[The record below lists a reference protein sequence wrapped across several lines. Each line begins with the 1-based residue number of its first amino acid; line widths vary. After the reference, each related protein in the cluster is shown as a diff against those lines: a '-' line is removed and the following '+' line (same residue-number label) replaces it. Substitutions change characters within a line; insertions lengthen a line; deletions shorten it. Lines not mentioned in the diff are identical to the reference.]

1 MRKNYWLLTL
11 LLLALGYGLPGR
23 ARAQGPA
30 LAPPLLRSLSLTF
43 DTVRYSLGE
52 QMLTVAGEP
61 RLYFYYHNDDQVAE
75 LRLMPLRAG
84 GRPPRLLP
92 SPDFVL
98 QDSLMAG
105 PGGEYRGMLHFRN
118 LTGAPFVRLAFAP
131 ATDSAGQPARA
142 QQIVSLLPLTH
153 TTLDARLASPE
164 LFIGEDKVLEVS
176 TNNVANVRVTNEWTK
191 NQDIDYKLTREKN
204 GLFLHLVPNTLG
216 AHAVVV
222 RALAERPRLD
232 GAGRLTYQLPPL
244 RLDFMVRASRLRF
257 LTAERKDVTYDE
269 AGRSQGTEFVLDDGH
284 NFDLRRTY
292 RVEAQQEPGGAL
304 VAELFT
310 RSYLSNDRVLC
321 QLRVYNTHRQAD
333 GYLYIKDGD
342 VAKYITNF
350 DITPRPRIGT
360 ISVLHRGGDWG
371 GNTTVSPGETV
382 DVRLEGESLLK
393 GRYHFDGANIIPSD
407 SSTRSEKVVI
417 YRVQVPLSS
426 VRKRIVVFD
435 GSNPTDFGL
444 SVKEA
449 QRPHPLNFVQVNY
462 GDGPH
467 PATQLN
473 GPILYDKTIS
483 DVVFSFNANA
493 IDEGGNLFGRQY
505 LTMDVRT
512 VDDKGNLIDQRTVD
526 QLVVCPGES
535 SPRYAYYQGNDCQ
548 VGNFSLNSILGR
560 KTYDLDA
567 WYRIIITVRDD
578 ARQYSTKGYSQQIE
592 LVLRRHVN
600 FDISVSFPAGLL
612 TKYRNQPSYTSF
624 GGISL
629 ATLAQLSF
637 YAPDRIN
644 KLRPYRIGA
653 GFVALNAFNL
663 SNNSDVQRALGIV
676 VIGSVTPVRTGARLS
691 FPLYLGG
698 GLLLGQQNQQA
709 QPGSS
714 DQQGKV
720 LPFLLFGPGI
730 GVTL

>member
-1 MRKNYWLLTL
+1 MLKKYWLLGFL
-11 LLLALGYGLPGR
+11 LLCFGGVAH
-23 ARAQGPA
+23 AQGS
-30 LAPPLLRSLSLTF
+30 APTTPLLRSLSLTF

-75 LRLMPLRAG
+75 LRLVPTRPG
-84 GRPPRLLP
+84 RRPPRLLP
-92 SPDFVL
+92 SSDFVL
-98 QDSLMAG
+98 QDSLIAG

-142 QQIVSLLPLTH
+142 QQLVSLLPLTR
-153 TTLDARLASPE
+153 TTLDARLTSPE
-164 LFIGEDKVLEVS
+164 LFIGEEKVLEVS
-176 TNNVANVRVTNEWTK
+176 TNNVANVRVSNEWTK

-216 AHAVVV
+216 AHTVVV
-222 RALAERPRLD
+222 RALAERPHLD
-232 GAGRLTYQLPPL
+232 GAGHLTYQLPPL
-244 RLDFMVRASRLRF
+244 RLDFSVRASRLRF
-257 LTAERKDVTYDE
+257 LTADRKDVTYDDG
-269 AGRSQGTEFVLDDGH
+269 GRSQGSEFVLDDGH
-284 NFDLRRTY
+284 NFELHRTY

-304 VAELFT
+304 IAELYT

-333 GYLYIKDGD
+333 GYLFIKDGD

-350 DITPRPRIGT
+350 DITPRPRIAT
-360 ISVLHRGGDWG
+360 LSVLHRGGDWG
-371 GNTTVSPGETV
+371 GNTTVNPGETV

-407 SSTRSEKVVI
+407 SSTRSEKVLI
-417 YRVQVPLSS
+417 YRVQLPLSS
-426 VRKRIVVFD
+426 VRKRIVIFD
-435 GSNPTDFGL
+435 GSTPTDFGL

-462 GDGPH
+462 GNGPH
-467 PATQLN
+467 PITQLN

-493 IDEGGNLFGRQY
+493 IDESGNLYGRQY

-526 QLVVCPGES
+526 QLVVCPGEA

-548 VGNFSLNSILGR
+548 VGNFSLNSLLGR

-567 WYRIIITVRDD
+567 WYRIIITVRND
-578 ARQYSTKGYSQQIE
+578 ARQYSSQGYSQQIE

-612 TKYRNQPSYTSF
+612 TKYAGQSSYTSF

-644 KLRPYRIGA
+644 RLRPYRIGA

-663 SNNSDVQRALGIV
+663 SNDTGVQRDLGIV
-676 VIGSVTPVRTGARLS
+676 IIGSVVPVRTGARLT

-698 GLLLGQQNQQA
+698 GYLLTQR
-709 QPGSS
+709 
-714 DQQGKV
+714 

>member
-1 MRKNYWLLTL
+1 MLKKYWLFIG
-11 LLLALGYGLPGR
+11 LLLAAAG
-23 ARAQGPA
+23 ARAQGTAPA
-30 LAPPLLRSLSLTF
+30 TPLLRSLSLTL

-75 LRLMPLRAG
+75 LRLVPAQPGR
-84 GRPPRLLP
+84 RPPRLLT

-98 QDSLMAG
+98 QDSLIAG
-105 PGGEYRGMLHFRN
+105 PGGEYRGTLHFRN

-131 ATDSAGQPARA
+131 AADSAGQPARA
-142 QQIVSLLPLTH
+142 QQIVSLLPLTR

-164 LFIGEDKVLEVS
+164 LFIGEEKVLEVS
-176 TNNVANVRVTNEWTK
+176 TNNIANVRVANEWTK

-216 AHAVVV
+216 AHTIIV
-222 RALAERPRLD
+222 RAQSERPHLD

-244 RLDFMVRASRLRF
+244 RLDFQVKASRLRF

-292 RVEAQQEPGGAL
+292 RIEAQQEPGGAL
-304 VAELFT
+304 IAELFT

-350 DITPRPRIGT
+350 DITPRPRIAT

-371 GNTTVSPGETV
+371 GNTTINPGETV

-407 SSTRSEKVVI
+407 SSTRSEKVLI

-426 VRKRIVVFD
+426 VRRRIAIFD

-467 PATQLN
+467 PVTQLN
-473 GPILYDKTIS
+473 GPILYDKTIP
-483 DVVFSFNANA
+483 DMVFSFNANA
-493 IDEGGNLFGRQY
+493 IDESGNLYGRQY

-526 QLVVCPGES
+526 QLVVCPGEA

-548 VGNFSLNSILGR
+548 VGNFSLNSLLGR

-567 WYRIIITVRDD
+567 WYRIIITIRTD
-578 ARQYSTKGYSQQIE
+578 ARQYGTKGYSQQVE

-612 TKYRNQPSYTSF
+612 TKYAGQPSYTSF

-698 GLLLGQQNQQA
+698 GLLLGQQGTGQGQS
-709 QPGSS
+709 QE
-714 DQQGKV
+714 GKV

>member
-1 MRKNYWLLTL
+1 MLKKYWLLTL
-11 LLLALGYGLPGR
+11 LLLGAASG
-23 ARAQGPA
+23 ARAQGS
-30 LAPPLLRSLSLTF
+30 APTTPLLRSLSLTF

-75 LRLMPLRAG
+75 LRLVPTRP

-98 QDSLMAG
+98 QDSLLAG

-131 ATDSAGQPARA
+131 AADSAGQPARA
-142 QQIVSLLPLTH
+142 QQLVSLLPLTR
-153 TTLDARLASPE
+153 TTLDARLTNPE
-164 LFIGEDKVLEVS
+164 LFIGEEKVLEVS
-176 TNNVANVRVTNEWTK
+176 TNNIANVRVSNEWTK

-204 GLFLHLVPNTLG
+204 GLYLHLVPNILG
-216 AHAVVV
+216 PHTVLV
-222 RALAERPRLD
+222 RAQAERPHLD

-269 AGRSQGTEFVLDDGH
+269 AGRNAGSEFVLDDGH
-284 NFDLRRTY
+284 NFDLHHTY
-292 RVEAQQEPGGAL
+292 RIESQQEPGGAL
-304 VAELFT
+304 IAELYT

-350 DITPRPRIGT
+350 DITPRPRIAT
-360 ISVLHRGGDWG
+360 LSVLHRGGDWG
-371 GNTTVSPGETV
+371 GNTTINPGETV

-393 GRYHFDGANIIPSD
+393 GRYHFDGGNIIPSD
-407 SSTRSEKVVI
+407 SSTRSEKAVI

-435 GSNPTDFGL
+435 GSTPTDFGL

-462 GDGPH
+462 GNGPH
-467 PATQLN
+467 PITQLN
-473 GPILYDKTIS
+473 GPVLYDKTIA

-493 IDEGGNLFGRQY
+493 IDESGNLYGRQY

-548 VGNFSLNSILGR
+548 VGNFSLNSLLGR

-578 ARQYSTKGYSQQIE
+578 ARQYGSKGYSQQIE
-592 LVLRRHVN
+592 LVLRRHLN

-612 TKYRNQPSYTSF
+612 TKYAGESTYNSF

-644 KLRPYRIGA
+644 RLRPYRIGA

-663 SNNSDVQRALGIV
+663 SNNSDVQRDLGIV
-676 VIGSVTPVRTGARLS
+676 VLGSVVPVRTGARLT

-698 GLLLGQQNQQA
+698 GYLLTKGT
-709 QPGSS
+709 
-714 DQQGKV
+714 
-720 LPFLLFGPGI
+720 PFLLFGPGI

>member
-1 MRKNYWLLTL
+1 MRILSWRGWLAGLVL
-11 LLLALGYGLPGR
+11 LLVAAS
-23 ARAQGPA
+23 ARAQAPA
-30 LAPPLLRSLSLTF
+30 PTPPLLRSLSLTF
-43 DTVRYSLGE
+43 DTVRYTLGE

-61 RLYFYYHNDDQVAE
+61 RLYFYYHDDNQVAE
-75 LRLMPLRAG
+75 LRLTPGRPG
-84 GRPPRLLP
+84 GRAPRLLP
-92 SPDFVL
+92 SSDYVL
-98 QDSLMAG
+98 RDSLIAG
-105 PGGEYRGMLHFRN
+105 PGGEYRGMLQFRN
-118 LTGAPFVRLAFAP
+118 LTGTPFVRLAFAP
-131 ATDSAGQPARA
+131 AADSAGRPARA
-142 QQIVSLLPLTH
+142 TQLVSLLPLTR
-153 TTLDARLASPE
+153 TTLDARLTSPE
-164 LFIGEDKVLEVS
+164 LFIGEERVVELS
-176 TNNVANVRVTNEWTK
+176 TNNLANVRVPNEWTK
-191 NQDIDYKLTREKN
+191 GQAIDYKLTREKN
-204 GLFLHLVPNTLG
+204 GLFLHLVPNALG
-216 AHAVVV
+216 AHPVVV
-222 RALAERPRLD
+222 RAQTERPYLD
-232 GAGRLTYQLPPL
+232 AAGRLSYQLPPL
-244 RLDFMVRASRLRF
+244 RLDFVVRASRLRF
-257 LTAERKDVTYDE
+257 LNPDRKDVTYDE
-269 AGRSQGTEFVLDDGH
+269 AGRTAGTELILDDGH

-292 RVEAQQEPGGAL
+292 RIEGQQEPGGAL

-321 QLRVYNTHRQAD
+321 QLRVYNTHRQSE

-342 VAKYITNF
+342 LAKYITNF
-350 DITPRPRIGT
+350 DITPRPRIAT
-360 ISVLHRGGDWG
+360 LSVLHRGGDWSSSS
-371 GNTTVSPGETV
+371 TVNPGETV

-393 GRYHFDGANIIPSD
+393 GRYHFDGATIIPSD
-407 SSTRSEKVVI
+407 SSTRSEKTVI

-426 VRKRIVVFD
+426 VRRRVVVFD
-435 GSNPTDFGL
+435 GNAPTDFAL

-462 GDGPH
+462 GNGPR
-467 PATQLN
+467 PITQLN
-473 GPILYDKTIS
+473 GPVLYDKTIP
-483 DVVFSFNANA
+483 DVVFSFNTNA
-493 IDEGGNLFGRQY
+493 IDESGALYGRQY

-526 QLVVCPGES
+526 QLVICPGES

-578 ARQYSTKGYSQQIE
+578 ARQYGTKGYSQQVE

-612 TKYRNQPSYTSF
+612 TKYRGESSYNSF

-663 SNNSDVQRALGIV
+663 TNNKDVNRDLGLV
-676 VIGSVTPVRTGARLS
+676 VLGSVVPVRTGARLT

-698 GLLLGQQNQQA
+698 GYLLSA
-709 QPGSS
+709 
-714 DQQGKV
+714 GK
-720 LPFLLFGPGI
+720 PFLLFGPGI

>member
-1 MRKNYWLLTL
+1 MLKKYWLLCL
-11 LLLALGYGLPGR
+11 LLCLSGVAH
-23 ARAQGPA
+23 AQGSAPA
-30 LAPPLLRSLSLTF
+30 TPLLRSLSLTF

-75 LRLMPLRAG
+75 LRLVPARPG
-84 GRPPRLLP
+84 RRPPRLLP

-98 QDSLMAG
+98 QDSLIAG

-142 QQIVSLLPLTH
+142 QQIVSLLPLTR

-164 LFIGEDKVLEVS
+164 LFIGEEKVLEVS
-176 TNNVANVRVTNEWTK
+176 TNNVANVRVPNEWTK

-216 AHAVVV
+216 AHTVIV
-222 RALAERPRLD
+222 RALAERPHLD

-244 RLDFMVRASRLRF
+244 RLDFSVRASRLRF
-257 LTAERKDVTYDE
+257 LTAERKDVTYDD

-284 NFDLRRTY
+284 NFELHHTY

-304 VAELFT
+304 VAELYT

-333 GYLYIKDGD
+333 GYLFIKDGD

-350 DITPRPRIGT
+350 DITPRPRIAT
-360 ISVLHRGGDWG
+360 LSVLHRGGDWG
-371 GNTTVSPGETV
+371 TNTTVNPGETV

-393 GRYHFDGANIIPSD
+393 GRYHFDGANIVPSD
-407 SSTRSEKVVI
+407 SSTRSEKVLI
-417 YRVQVPLSS
+417 YRVQLPLSS
-426 VRKRIVVFD
+426 VRKRITIFD
-435 GSNPTDFGL
+435 GSTPTDFGL

-462 GDGPH
+462 GDGAH
-467 PATQLN
+467 PITQLN
-473 GPILYDKTIS
+473 GPILYDKTIP

-493 IDEGGNLFGRQY
+493 IDESGNLYGRQY

-526 QLVVCPGES
+526 QLVICPGEA

-548 VGNFSLNSILGR
+548 VGNFSLNNLLGR

-567 WYRIIITVRDD
+567 WYRIIITVRND
-578 ARQYSTKGYSQQIE
+578 ARQYSSKGYSQQIE

-612 TKYRNQPSYTSF
+612 TKYAGESTYNSF

-644 KLRPYRIGA
+644 RLRPYRIGA

-663 SNNSDVQRALGIV
+663 SNNTDVQRDLGIV
-676 VIGSVTPVRTGARLS
+676 VLGSVVPVRTGARLT

-698 GLLLGQQNQQA
+698 GYLLTKGQ
-709 QPGSS
+709 
-714 DQQGKV
+714 
-720 LPFLLFGPGI
+720 PFLLFGPGI

>member
-1 MRKNYWLLTL
+1 MLKKYWLFIA
-11 LLLALGYGLPGR
+11 LLLAAGG
-23 ARAQGPA
+23 ARAQGS
-30 LAPPLLRSLSLTF
+30 APGTPLLRSLSLTF
-43 DTVRYSLGE
+43 DTLRYSLGE

-75 LRLMPLRAG
+75 LRLVPAQPGR
-84 GRPPRLLP
+84 RPPRLLP

-98 QDSLMAG
+98 QDSLIAG

-131 ATDSAGQPARA
+131 AADSAGQLARA
-142 QQIVSLLPLTH
+142 QQVVSLLPLTR

-164 LFIGEDKVLEVS
+164 LFIGEEKVLEVS
-176 TNNVANVRVTNEWTK
+176 TNNIANVRVANEWTK

-216 AHAVVV
+216 AHAILV
-222 RALAERPRLD
+222 RAQSERPHLD

-244 RLDFMVRASRLRF
+244 RLEFLVKASRLRF
-257 LTAERKDVTYDE
+257 LTAERKDVTYDDG
-269 AGRSQGTEFVLDDGH
+269 GRSQGTEFVLDDGH

-292 RVEAQQEPGGAL
+292 RIEAQQEPGGAL
-304 VAELFT
+304 IAELFT

-350 DITPRPRIGT
+350 DITPRPRIAT

-371 GNTTVSPGETV
+371 GNTTINPGETV

-407 SSTRSEKVVI
+407 SSTRSEKVLI

-426 VRKRIVVFD
+426 VRKRIAIFD

-467 PATQLN
+467 PITQLN
-473 GPILYDKTIS
+473 GPVLYDKTIP
-483 DVVFSFNANA
+483 DMVFSFNANA
-493 IDEGGNLFGRQY
+493 IDESGNLYGRQY

-526 QLVVCPGES
+526 QFVVCPGEA

-548 VGNFSLNSILGR
+548 VGNFSLNSLLGR

-567 WYRIIITVRDD
+567 WYRIIITVRSD

-592 LVLRRHVN
+592 LVLRRHIN

-612 TKYRNQPSYTSF
+612 LKSTQESGYGSF
-624 GGISL
+624 SGISL

-644 KLRPYRIGA
+644 RLRPYKVGA

-663 SNNSDVQRALGIV
+663 SPDATGRDLGVV
-676 VIGSVTPVRTGARLS
+676 VIGSVTPVRPNAKLT

-698 GLLLGQQNQQA
+698 GYRLSKG
-709 QPGSS
+709 
-714 DQQGKV
+714 DWF
-720 LPFLLFGPGI
+720 FLLGPGI
-730 GVTL
+730 GVSF

>member
-1 MRKNYWLLTL
+1 MIKKYWLFIGLWL
-11 LLLALGYGLPGR
+11 VLGGGLPGK
-23 ARAQGPA
+23 ALAQGS
-30 LAPPLLRSLSLTF
+30 APTTPLLRSLSLTF
-43 DTVRYSLGE
+43 DTVRYTLGE
-52 QMLTVAGEP
+52 HMLTVAGEP

-75 LRLMPLRAG
+75 LRLVPARPG
-84 GRPPRLLP
+84 RRPPRLLP

-98 QDSLMAG
+98 QDSLIAG

-131 ATDSAGQPARA
+131 AADSAGQPARA
-142 QQIVSLLPLTH
+142 QQIVSLLPLTR

-164 LFIGEDKVLEVS
+164 LFIGEEKVLEVS
-176 TNNVANVRVTNEWTK
+176 TNNIANVRVANEWTK

-216 AHAVVV
+216 THAIIV
-222 RALAERPRLD
+222 RAQSERPHLD

-244 RLDFMVRASRLRF
+244 RLEFLVKASRLRF

-292 RVEAQQEPGGAL
+292 RIEAQQEPGGAL

-342 VAKYITNF
+342 LAKYITNF
-350 DITPRPRIGT
+350 DITPRPRIAS

-371 GNTTVSPGETV
+371 GNTTINPGETV

-393 GRYHFDGANIIPSD
+393 GRYHFDGGNIIPSD
-407 SSTRSEKVVI
+407 SSTRSEKVLI

-426 VRKRIVVFD
+426 VRKRIAIFD
-435 GSNPTDFGL
+435 GSNSTDFAL
-444 SVKEA
+444 NVKEA

-467 PATQLN
+467 PISQLN

-493 IDEGGNLFGRQY
+493 IDESGNLYGRQY

-548 VGNFSLNSILGR
+548 VGNFSLNSLLGR

-592 LVLRRHVN
+592 VVLRRHVN

-612 TKYRNQPSYTSF
+612 TKYAGESTYNSF

-644 KLRPYRIGA
+644 RLRPYRIGA

-663 SNNSDVQRALGIV
+663 SNNTDVQRDLGLV
-676 VIGSVTPVRTGARLS
+676 VLGSVVPVRTGARLT

-698 GLLLGQQNQQA
+698 GYLLTK
-709 QPGSS
+709 
-714 DQQGKV
+714 GK
-720 LPFLLFGPGI
+720 PFLLFGPGI

>member
-1 MRKNYWLLTL
+1 MLKKHWLILLTL
-11 LLLALGYGLPGR
+11 LLAASG
-23 ARAQGPA
+23 ARAQGS
-30 LAPPLLRSLSLTF
+30 APTTPLLRSLSLTF

-75 LRLMPLRAG
+75 LRLVPLRPG
-84 GRPPRLLP
+84 RRPPRLLT

-98 QDSLMAG
+98 QDSLIAG

-131 ATDSAGQPARA
+131 AADSAGQPARA
-142 QQIVSLLPLTH
+142 QQIVSLLPLTR
-153 TTLDARLASPE
+153 TTLDLRLTSPE
-164 LFIGEDKVLEVS
+164 LFIGEEKVLEIS
-176 TNNVANVRVTNEWTK
+176 TNNLANVRVTNEWTK

-216 AHAVVV
+216 AHTVVV
-222 RALAERPRLD
+222 RAQSERPHLD

-244 RLDFMVRASRLRF
+244 SLAFNVRASRLRF

-284 NFDLRRTY
+284 NFDLRHTY
-292 RVEAQQEPGGAL
+292 RIEAQQEPGGAL
-304 VAELFT
+304 IAELYT

-350 DITPRPRIGT
+350 DITPRPRIAT
-360 ISVLHRGGDWG
+360 LSVLHRGGDWG
-371 GNTTVSPGETV
+371 GNNTINPGETV

-417 YRVQVPLSS
+417 FRVQVPLSS

-435 GSNPTDFGL
+435 ASTPTEFGL
-444 SVKEA
+444 TVKEA

-467 PATQLN
+467 PVNQLN
-473 GPILYDKTIS
+473 GPVLYDKTIA

-493 IDEGGNLFGRQY
+493 IDESGNLYGRQY
-505 LTMDVRT
+505 LMMDVRT
-512 VDDKGNLIDQRTVD
+512 VDEKGNLIDQRTVD

-578 ARQYSTKGYSQQIE
+578 ARQYGGTKGYSQQIE

-612 TKYRNQPSYTSF
+612 TKYAGQPSYSSF

-663 SNNSDVQRALGIV
+663 SNSNEVERALGIV
-676 VIGSVTPVRTGARLS
+676 ILGSVVPVRTGARLT

-698 GLLLGQQNQQA
+698 GYLLT
-709 QPGSS
+709 
-714 DQQGKV
+714 DGKA

>member
-1 MRKNYWLLTL
+1 MRVFYWRYVIGI
-11 LLLALGYGLPGR
+11 LAWWLGCAAP
-23 ARAQGPA
+23 ARAQAPTPA
-30 LAPPLLRSLSLTF
+30 PLLRSLSLTF

-61 RLYFYYHNDDQVAE
+61 RLYFYYHSDDQVAE
-75 LRLMPLRAG
+75 LRLVPLRPG
-84 GRPPRLLP
+84 GRAPRLLP
-92 SPDFVL
+92 SPDFVV
-98 QDSLMAG
+98 QDSLVAG

-118 LTGAPFVRLAFAP
+118 LTGTPFVRLAFAP
-131 ATDSAGQPARA
+131 ATDSAGRPARA
-142 QQIVSLLPLTH
+142 QQIVSLLPLTN
-153 TTLDARLASPE
+153 TTLDVRLTSSE
-164 LFIGEDKVLEVS
+164 LFIGEEKVLEIS
-176 TNNVANVRVTNEWTK
+176 TNNLANVRVSNEWTK

-216 AHAVVV
+216 PHTVLV
-222 RALAERPRLD
+222 RAQSERPHLD
-232 GAGRLTYQLPPL
+232 GAGHLSYLLPPL
-244 RLDFMVRASRLRF
+244 RLDFTVKASRLRF
-257 LTAERKDVTYDE
+257 LTADRKDVTYDE

-284 NFDLRRTY
+284 NFDLRHTY
-292 RVEAQQEPGGAL
+292 RMEAQQEPGGAL
-304 VAELFT
+304 IAELFT

-342 VAKYITNF
+342 LAKYITNF
-350 DITPRPRIGT
+350 DITPRPRIAA
-360 ISVLHRGGDWG
+360 ISVLHRGGDWSS
-371 GNTTVSPGETV
+371 NTTISPGETV

-393 GRYHFDGANIIPSD
+393 GRYHFDGGNIIPSD
-407 SSTRSEKVVI
+407 SSTRSEKALI

-426 VRKRIVVFD
+426 VRKRVVVFD
-435 GSNPTDFGL
+435 GSTATDFGL
-444 SVKEA
+444 NVKEA

-473 GPILYDKTIS
+473 GPVLYDKTIP
-483 DVVFSFNANA
+483 DVVFSFNTNA
-493 IDEGGNLFGRQY
+493 IDEAGNLYGRQY
-505 LTMDVRT
+505 LSMDVRT

-548 VGNFSLNSILGR
+548 VGNFSLNSLLGR

-567 WYRIIITVRDD
+567 WYRIIITVRND

-612 TKYRNQPSYTSF
+612 TKYAGESTYNSF

-644 KLRPYRIGA
+644 RLRPYRIGA

-663 SNNSDVQRALGIV
+663 SNNADVQRDLGIV
-676 VIGSVTPVRTGARLS
+676 VLGSVVPVRTGARLT

-698 GLLLGQQNQQA
+698 GYLLTKGT
-709 QPGSS
+709 
-714 DQQGKV
+714 
-720 LPFLLFGPGI
+720 PFLLFGPGI

>member
-1 MRKNYWLLTL
+1 MVKKYWLLTL
-11 LLLALGYGLPGR
+11 LLLLAASGIAPTR
-23 ARAQGPA
+23 AAAQGS
-30 LAPPLLRSLSLTF
+30 APGTPLLRSLSLTF
-43 DTVRYSLGE
+43 DTVRFSLGE

-75 LRLMPLRAG
+75 LRLVPARPG
-84 GRPPRLLP
+84 RRPPRLLP

-98 QDSLMAG
+98 QDSLIAG
-105 PGGEYRGMLHFRN
+105 AGGEFRGMLHFRN

-131 ATDSAGQPARA
+131 AVDSAGQPARA
-142 QQIVSLLPLTH
+142 QQIVSLLPLTR

-164 LFIGEDKVLEVS
+164 LFIGEEKVLEVS

-204 GLFLHLVPNTLG
+204 GLFLHLVPNVLG
-216 AHAVVV
+216 AHTVQV
-222 RALAERPRLD
+222 RALAERPHLD

-244 RLDFMVRASRLRF
+244 RLDFVVRASRLRF
-257 LTAERKDVTYDE
+257 LTAERKDVTYDD
-269 AGRSQGTEFVLDDGH
+269 AGRSQGSEFVLDDGH
-284 NFDLRRTY
+284 NFELHHTY

-304 VAELFT
+304 IAELYT
-310 RSYLSNDRVLC
+310 RSYLSNDRVLF

-333 GYLYIKDGD
+333 GYLFIKDGD

-350 DITPRPRIGT
+350 DITPRPRIAN
-360 ISVLHRGGDWG
+360 ISVLHRGGDWSN
-371 GNTTVSPGETV
+371 NTTVSPGETV

-393 GRYHFDGANIIPSD
+393 GRYHFDGGNIIPSD
-407 SSTRSEKVVI
+407 SSTRSEKTII

-426 VRKRIVVFD
+426 VRKRIGIFD
-435 GSNPTDFGL
+435 GSSPTEFGL
-444 SVKEA
+444 NVKEA

-467 PATQLN
+467 SITQLN

-483 DVVFSFNANA
+483 DVVFSFNNNA
-493 IDEGGNLFGRQY
+493 IDESGNLYGRQY

-512 VDDKGNLIDQRTVD
+512 VDDKGNLIDQRSVD
-526 QLVVCPGES
+526 QVVICPGES

-548 VGNFSLNSILGR
+548 VGNFSINNLLGR

-567 WYRIIITVRDD
+567 WYRIIITVRND
-578 ARQYSTKGYSQQIE
+578 ARQYGTKGYSQQIE

-612 TKYRNQPSYTSF
+612 TKYADQPSYTSF

-644 KLRPYRIGA
+644 RLRPYRVGA

-663 SNNSDVQRALGIV
+663 SNSTDVQRALGIV

-698 GLLLGQQNQQA
+698 GLLLGQSAQGQSTQGQA
-709 QPGSS
+709 AR
-714 DQQGKV
+714 V

>member
-1 MRKNYWLLTL
+1 MLKKYWLFIG
-11 LLLALGYGLPGR
+11 LLLAAAG
-23 ARAQGPA
+23 ARAQGS
-30 LAPPLLRSLSLTF
+30 APTTPLLRSLSLTL

-75 LRLMPLRAG
+75 LRLVPAQPGR
-84 GRPPRLLP
+84 RPPRLLT

-98 QDSLMAG
+98 QDSLIAG
-105 PGGEYRGMLHFRN
+105 PGGEYRGTLHFRN

-131 ATDSAGQPARA
+131 AADSAGQPARA
-142 QQIVSLLPLTH
+142 QQIVSLLPLTR

-164 LFIGEDKVLEVS
+164 LFIGEEKVLEVS
-176 TNNVANVRVTNEWTK
+176 TNNIANVRVANEWTK

-216 AHAVVV
+216 AHTIIV
-222 RALAERPRLD
+222 RAQSERPHLD

-244 RLDFMVRASRLRF
+244 RLDFQVKASRLRF
-257 LTAERKDVTYDE
+257 LTAERKDVTYDDG
-269 AGRSQGTEFVLDDGH
+269 GRSQGTEFVLDDGH

-292 RVEAQQEPGGAL
+292 RIEAQQEPGGAL
-304 VAELFT
+304 IAELFT

-350 DITPRPRIGT
+350 DITPRPRIAT

-371 GNTTVSPGETV
+371 GNTTINPGETV

-407 SSTRSEKVVI
+407 SSTRSEKVLI

-426 VRKRIVVFD
+426 VRRRIAIFD
-435 GSNPTDFGL
+435 GSNSTDFAL

-467 PATQLN
+467 PVTQLN
-473 GPILYDKTIS
+473 GPILYDKTIP
-483 DVVFSFNANA
+483 DMVFSFNANA
-493 IDEGGNLFGRQY
+493 IDESGNLYGRQY

-526 QLVVCPGES
+526 QLVVCPGEA

-548 VGNFSLNSILGR
+548 VGNFSLNSLLGR

-567 WYRIIITVRDD
+567 WYRIIITIRNDT
-578 ARQYSTKGYSQQIE
+578 RQYSTKGYSQQIE

-612 TKYRNQPSYTSF
+612 TKYAGQPSYTSF

-644 KLRPYRIGA
+644 RLRPYRVGA

-663 SNNSDVQRALGIV
+663 SNSTDVQRALGIV

-698 GLLLGQQNQQA
+698 GLLLGQQGAGQE
-709 QPGSS
+709 
-714 DQQGKV
+714 GKV

>member
-1 MRKNYWLLTL
+1 MLKKYYLLTL
-11 LLLALGYGLPGR
+11 LLLFAASGMTPYQ
-23 ARAQGPA
+23 AAAQGVPT
-30 LAPPLLRSLSLTF
+30 PLLRSLSLTF

-75 LRLMPLRAG
+75 LRLVPAQLGR
-84 GRPPRLLP
+84 RPPRLLP

-105 PGGEYRGMLHFRN
+105 PGGEYRGMVHFRN

-131 ATDSAGQPARA
+131 AQDSAGRPARA
-142 QQIVSLLPLTH
+142 QQIVSLLPLTR

-164 LFIGEDKVLEVS
+164 LFIGEEKVLEVS
-176 TNNVANVRVTNEWTK
+176 TNNIANVRVSNEWTK

-216 AHAVVV
+216 AHTVVV
-222 RALAERPRLD
+222 RALAERPHLD
-232 GAGRLTYQLPPL
+232 GAGSLTYQLPPL
-244 RLDFMVRASRLRF
+244 RLDFVVKASRLRF
-257 LTAERKDVTYDE
+257 LTAERKDVTYDD

-284 NFDLRRTY
+284 NFELRHTY
-292 RVEAQQEPGGAL
+292 RIEAQQEPGGAL
-304 VAELFT
+304 IAELYP

-321 QLRVYNTHRQAD
+321 QLRVYNTHRQSD
-333 GYLYIKDGD
+333 GYLFIKDGD

-350 DITPRPRIGT
+350 DITPRPRIASL
-360 ISVLHRGGDWG
+360 SVLHRGGDWG
-371 GNTTVSPGETV
+371 SNTTVSPGETV

-393 GRYHFDGANIIPSD
+393 GRYHFDGANIVPSD

-426 VRKRIVVFD
+426 VRKRIAIFD
-435 GSNPTDFGL
+435 GSVPTDFGL
-444 SVKEA
+444 NVKEA

-462 GDGPH
+462 GNGPH

-483 DVVFSFNANA
+483 DVVFSFNTNA
-493 IDEGGNLFGRQY
+493 IDESGNLYGRQY

-512 VDDKGNLIDQRTVD
+512 VDDKGNLIDQRSVD
-526 QLVVCPGES
+526 QLVICPGES

-548 VGNFSLNSILGR
+548 VGNFSLNSLLGR

-567 WYRIIITVRDD
+567 WYRIIITVKDD
-578 ARQYSTKGYSQQIE
+578 ARQYSAKGYSQTVE
-592 LVLRRHVN
+592 LVLRRHTS

-612 TKYRNQPSYTSF
+612 TKYADQPSYTSF

-644 KLRPYRIGA
+644 KLRPYKIGA

-663 SNNSDVQRALGIV
+663 SNSADVQRALGIV

-698 GLLLGQQNQQA
+698 GLLLGQSQSQQNKA
-709 QPGSS
+709 
-714 DQQGKV
+714 

>member
-1 MRKNYWLLTL
+1 MLKKYWLFIA
-11 LLLALGYGLPGR
+11 LLLAATG
-23 ARAQGPA
+23 ARAQGS
-30 LAPPLLRSLSLTF
+30 APTTPLLRSLSLTL

-75 LRLMPLRAG
+75 LRLVPTQPG

-98 QDSLMAG
+98 QDSLIAG
-105 PGGEYRGMLHFRN
+105 PSGEYRGTLHFRN

-131 ATDSAGQPARA
+131 AVDSAGQPARA
-142 QQIVSLLPLTH
+142 QQIVSLLPLTR
-153 TTLDARLASPE
+153 TTLDARLTTSE
-164 LFIGEDKVLEVS
+164 LFIGEEKVVEVS
-176 TNNVANVRVTNEWTK
+176 TNNIANVRVSNEWTK

-216 AHAVVV
+216 AHTIIV
-222 RALAERPRLD
+222 RALSERPRLD

-244 RLDFMVRASRLRF
+244 RLDFQVKASRLRF

-269 AGRSQGTEFVLDDGH
+269 AGRSQGIEFVLDDGH

-292 RVEAQQEPGGAL
+292 RIEAQQEPGGAL
-304 VAELFT
+304 IAELFT

-321 QLRVYNTHRQAD
+321 QLRVYNIHRQAD

-350 DITPRPRIGT
+350 DITPRPRIAN

-371 GNTTVSPGETV
+371 GNTTINPGETV

-407 SSTRSEKVVI
+407 SSTRSEKALI

-426 VRKRIVVFD
+426 VRKRIAIFD

-473 GPILYDKTIS
+473 GPVLYDKTIS
-483 DVVFSFNANA
+483 DVVFSFNTNA
-493 IDEGGNLFGRQY
+493 IDESGNLYGRQY

-526 QLVVCPGES
+526 QLVICPGEA

-548 VGNFSLNSILGR
+548 VGNFSLNNILGR

-567 WYRIIITVRDD
+567 WYRIIINIRTDS
-578 ARQYSTKGYSQQIE
+578 RQYATKGYSQQIE
-592 LVLRRHVN
+592 LVLRRHVS

-612 TKYRNQPSYTSF
+612 LKSTQEPGYGSF
-624 GGISL
+624 SGISL

-644 KLRPYRIGA
+644 RLRPYKVGA

-663 SNNSDVQRALGIV
+663 SPDATGRDLGVV
-676 VIGSVTPVRTGARLS
+676 VIGSVTPVRPNAKLT

-698 GLLLGQQNQQA
+698 GYRLSKG
-709 QPGSS
+709 
-714 DQQGKV
+714 DWF
-720 LPFLLFGPGI
+720 FLLGPGI
-730 GVTL
+730 GVSL

>member
-1 MRKNYWLLTL
+1 MLKKYWLLGFFL
-11 LLLALGYGLPGR
+11 LWLGDV
-23 ARAQGPA
+23 AHAQGVAPA
-30 LAPPLLRSLSLTF
+30 TPLLRSLSLTF

-52 QMLTVAGEP
+52 QMLPVAGEP

-75 LRLMPLRAG
+75 LRLVPSAPGR
-84 GRPPRLLP
+84 RPPRLLP

-98 QDSLMAG
+98 QDSLIAG

-131 ATDSAGQPARA
+131 PADSAGQPARA
-142 QQIVSLLPLTH
+142 QQIVSLLPLTR
-153 TTLDARLASPE
+153 TTLDARAASPE
-164 LFIGEDKVLEVS
+164 LFIGEEKVLEVS
-176 TNNVANVRVTNEWTK
+176 TNNVANVRVSNEWTK

-216 AHAVVV
+216 AHTVIV
-222 RALAERPRLD
+222 RALAERPHLD

-244 RLDFMVRASRLRF
+244 RLDFTVRASRLRF
-257 LTAERKDVTYDE
+257 LTAERKDVTYDD

-284 NFDLRRTY
+284 NFELHRTY
-292 RVEAQQEPGGAL
+292 RIEAQQEPGGAL
-304 VAELFT
+304 VAELYT

-333 GYLYIKDGD
+333 GYLFIKDGD

-350 DITPRPRIGT
+350 DITPRPRIAAL
-360 ISVLHRGGDWG
+360 SVLHRGGDWG
-371 GNTTVSPGETV
+371 SNTTISPGETV

-426 VRKRIVVFD
+426 VRRRIVVFD
-435 GSNPTDFGL
+435 GSTPTDYGL
-444 SVKEA
+444 TVKEA

-462 GDGPH
+462 GNGPH

-473 GPILYDKTIS
+473 GPVLYDKTIP
-483 DVVFSFNANA
+483 DVVFSFNTNA
-493 IDEGGNLFGRQY
+493 IDESGNLYGRQY

-512 VDDKGNLIDQRTVD
+512 VDDKGNLIDQRSVD

-548 VGNFSLNSILGR
+548 VGNFSLNNILGR

-567 WYRIIITVRDD
+567 WYRIIITIRSDP
-578 ARQYSTKGYSQQIE
+578 RQYSSKGYSQQIE

-612 TKYRNQPSYTSF
+612 TKYADQPSYTSF

-644 KLRPYRIGA
+644 RLRPYRVGA

-663 SNNSDVQRALGIV
+663 SNNQDVNRALGIV

-698 GLLLGQQNQQA
+698 GLLLGQSASGQA
-709 QPGSS
+709 GQGGSDS
-714 DQQGKV
+714 KV

>member
-1 MRKNYWLLTL
+1 MKVHFWPS
-11 LLLALGYGLPGR
+11 LLASLVLWLGLGTPMAHAQAPG
-23 ARAQGPA
+23 PII
-30 LAPPLLRSLSLTF
+30 RSLSLTL
-43 DTVRYSLGE
+43 DTVRYSLGD

-75 LRLMPLRAG
+75 LRLVPTRLGA
-84 GRPPRLLP
+84 RPPRLLP

-98 QDSLMAG
+98 QDSLVADAS
-105 PGGEYRGMLHFRN
+105 GEYRGMLHFRN
-118 LTGAPFVRLAFAP
+118 LTGTPFVRLAFAP
-131 ATDSAGQPARA
+131 AADSVGRVPRA
-142 QQIVSLLPLTH
+142 QQIVSLLPLTR
-153 TTLDARLASPE
+153 TTLDGRLASPD
-164 LFIGEDKVLEVS
+164 LFIGEEKVLELS
-176 TNNVANVRVTNEWTK
+176 TNNVANVRVSNEWTK
-191 NQDIDYKLTREKN
+191 NQDIDYKLSREKN
-204 GLFLHLVPNTLG
+204 GLFLHLIPNTLG
-216 AHAVVV
+216 PHTVNI
-222 RALAERPRLD
+222 RAQSERPHLD
-232 GAGRLTYQLPPL
+232 AAGRLTYQLPPL
-244 RLDFMVRASRLRF
+244 RLDFVVKASRLRF
-257 LTAERKDVTYDE
+257 LTADRKDVTYDE
-269 AGRSQGTEFVLDDGH
+269 AGRTQGTEFVLDDGH
-284 NFDLRRTY
+284 NFDLRHTY
-292 RVEAQQEPGGAL
+292 RLEAQQEPGGSL
-304 VAELFT
+304 IAELYT

-321 QLRVYNTHRQAD
+321 QLRVYNTHRQSD

-342 VAKYITNF
+342 LAKYITNF
-350 DITPRPRIGT
+350 DITPRPRIAT
-360 ISVLHRGGDWG
+360 ISVLHRGGDWT
-371 GNTTVSPGETV
+371 NSTTISPGETV

-393 GRYHFDGANIIPSD
+393 GRYHFDGGNIIPSD
-407 SSTRSEKVVI
+407 SSTRSEKALI

-426 VRKRIVVFD
+426 VRKRVVVFD
-435 GSNPTDFGL
+435 GSTPTEYSL
-444 SVKEA
+444 NVKEA

-462 GDGPH
+462 GNGPH
-467 PATQLN
+467 PVTQLN
-473 GPILYDKTIS
+473 GPVLYDKTIS
-483 DVVFSFNANA
+483 DVVFSFNTNA
-493 IDEGGNLFGRQY
+493 IDEGAVLYGRQY

-512 VDDKGNLIDQRTVD
+512 VDDKGNLIDQRNVD

-567 WYRIIITVRDD
+567 WYRIIITVRSD
-578 ARQYSTKGYSQQIE
+578 ARQYGTKGYSQQIE

-612 TKYRNQPSYTSF
+612 TKYAGEPSYTSF

-644 KLRPYRIGA
+644 RLRPYHIGA

-663 SNNSDVQRALGIV
+663 SNNTDVQRALGIV

-698 GLLLGQQNQQA
+698 GLLLGQQGQA
-709 QPGSS
+709 G
-714 DQQGKV
+714 QQGKV

>member
-1 MRKNYWLLTL
+1 MLKKYWLLSFL
-11 LLLALGYGLPGR
+11 LLGLSG
-23 ARAQGPA
+23 AAHAQGA
-30 LAPPLLRSLSLTF
+30 APTTPLLRSLSLTF

-75 LRLMPLRAG
+75 LRLVPARPG
-84 GRPPRLLP
+84 RRPPRLLP
-92 SPDFVL
+92 SADFVL
-98 QDSLMAG
+98 QDSLVAG
-105 PGGEYRGMLHFRN
+105 PSGEYRGMLHFRN

-131 ATDSAGQPARA
+131 AIDSAGQPARA
-142 QQIVSLLPLTH
+142 QQLVSLLPLTR

-164 LFIGEDKVLEVS
+164 LFIGEEKVLEVS

-222 RALAERPRLD
+222 RALAERPHLD

-244 RLDFMVRASRLRF
+244 RLDFSVRASRLRF
-257 LTAERKDVTYDE
+257 LTAERKDVTYDD
-269 AGRSQGTEFVLDDGH
+269 AGRSQGSEFVLDDGH
-284 NFDLRRTY
+284 NFELRHTY

-304 VAELFT
+304 IAELYT

-333 GYLYIKDGD
+333 GYLFIKDGD

-350 DITPRPRIGT
+350 DITPRPRIAT
-360 ISVLHRGGDWG
+360 LSVLHRGGDWG
-371 GNTTVSPGETV
+371 GNTTVNPGETV

-407 SSTRSEKVVI
+407 SSTRSEKVLI
-417 YRVQVPLSS
+417 YRVQLPLSS
-426 VRKRIVVFD
+426 VRKRIVIFD
-435 GSNPTDFGL
+435 GSTPTDFGL

-462 GDGPH
+462 GNGPH
-467 PATQLN
+467 PITQLN
-473 GPILYDKTIS
+473 GPILYDKTIP

-493 IDEGGNLFGRQY
+493 IDESGDLYGRQY
-505 LTMDVRT
+505 LTMDVR
-512 VDDKGNLIDQRTVD
+512 VLDDKGNLIDQRTVD
-526 QLVVCPGES
+526 QLVICPGEA

-548 VGNFSLNSILGR
+548 VGTLNLNNLLSR

-567 WYRIIITVRDD
+567 WYRVVINVRHQ
-578 ARQYSTKGYSQQIE
+578 AQQYTAKGYAQQIE

-600 FDISVSFPAGLL
+600 FDVNVSFPAGLL
-612 TKYRNQPSYTSF
+612 TKVQGEDGYGSF
-624 GGISL
+624 SGISL

-637 YAPDRIN
+637 YAPDKIN
-644 KLRPYRIGA
+644 KQRPYRIGA

-663 SNNSDVQRALGIV
+663 SQNATGRDLGIV
-676 VIGSVTPVRTGARLS
+676 ILGSVTPVRTGARLT

-698 GLLLGQQNQQA
+698 GYLLSA
-709 QPGSS
+709 
-714 DQQGKV
+714 GK
-720 LPFLLFGPGI
+720 PFFLLGPGI

>member
-1 MRKNYWLLTL
+1 MAPLGRTFAASACAMLKKYWLFIG
-11 LLLALGYGLPGR
+11 LLLAATG
-23 ARAQGPA
+23 ARAQGS
-30 LAPPLLRSLSLTF
+30 APTTPLLRSLSLTF

-75 LRLMPLRAG
+75 LRLVPAQPGR
-84 GRPPRLLP
+84 RPPRLLP

-98 QDSLMAG
+98 QDSLIAG

-131 ATDSAGQPARA
+131 AADSAGQPARA
-142 QQIVSLLPLTH
+142 QQIVSLLPLTR

-164 LFIGEDKVLEVS
+164 LFIGEEKVLEVS
-176 TNNVANVRVTNEWTK
+176 TNNIANVRVANEWTK
-191 NQDIDYKLTREKN
+191 NQDIDYKLAREKN

-216 AHAVVV
+216 AHTIIV
-222 RALAERPRLD
+222 RAQSERPHLD

-244 RLDFMVRASRLRF
+244 RLDFQVKASRLRF

-269 AGRSQGTEFVLDDGH
+269 GGRSQGTEFVLDDGH

-292 RVEAQQEPGGAL
+292 RIEGQQEPGGAL
-304 VAELFT
+304 IAELFT

-350 DITPRPRIGT
+350 DITPRPRIAT

-371 GNTTVSPGETV
+371 GNTTINPGETV

-407 SSTRSEKVVI
+407 SSTRSEKVLI

-426 VRKRIVVFD
+426 VRRRIAIFD
-435 GSNPTDFGL
+435 GSNSTDFAL

-449 QRPHPLNFVQVNY
+449 QRPHQLNFVQVNY

-467 PATQLN
+467 PINQLN

-493 IDEGGNLFGRQY
+493 IDESGNLYGRQY

-526 QLVVCPGES
+526 QLVVCPGEA

-548 VGNFSLNSILGR
+548 VGNFSLNSLLGR

-567 WYRIIITVRDD
+567 WYRIIITVRSD
-578 ARQYSTKGYSQQIE
+578 ARQYSSKGYSQQIE
-592 LVLRRHVN
+592 LVLRRHIN

-612 TKYRNQPSYTSF
+612 TKYAGQSSYTSF

-644 KLRPYRIGA
+644 RLRPYRIGA

-663 SNNSDVQRALGIV
+663 SNDPNVQRDLGIV
-676 VIGSVTPVRTGARLS
+676 VIGSVVPIRTGARLT

-698 GLLLGQQNQQA
+698 GYLLTQRT
-709 QPGSS
+709 
-714 DQQGKV
+714 
-720 LPFLLFGPGI
+720 PFLLFGPGI

>member
-1 MRKNYWLLTL
+1 MLKKYWLLGFFL
-11 LLLALGYGLPGR
+11 LWLGS
-23 ARAQGPA
+23 AAHAQSAAP
-30 LAPPLLRSLSLTF
+30 APPLLRSLSLTF

-75 LRLMPLRAG
+75 LRLVPASPGR
-84 GRPPRLLP
+84 RPPRLLP

-98 QDSLMAG
+98 QDSLIAG

-118 LTGAPFVRLAFAP
+118 LTGVPFVRLAFAP
-131 ATDSAGQPARA
+131 PADSAGQPARA
-142 QQIVSLLPLTH
+142 QQIVSLLPLTR
-153 TTLDARLASPE
+153 TTLDARAASPE
-164 LFIGEDKVLEVS
+164 LFIGEEKVLEVS
-176 TNNVANVRVTNEWTK
+176 TNNVANVRVSNEWTK

-216 AHAVVV
+216 PHTVVV

-244 RLDFMVRASRLRF
+244 RLDFSVRASRLRF
-257 LTAERKDVTYDE
+257 LTAERKDVTYDD

-284 NFDLRRTY
+284 NFELHRTY
-292 RVEAQQEPGGAL
+292 RIEAQQEPGGAL
-304 VAELFT
+304 VAELYT

-333 GYLYIKDGD
+333 GYLFIKDGD

-350 DITPRPRIGT
+350 DITPRPRIAA

-371 GNTTVSPGETV
+371 SNTTISPGETV

-407 SSTRSEKVVI
+407 SSTRSEKAVI

-426 VRKRIVVFD
+426 VRRRITVFD
-435 GSNPTDFGL
+435 GSTPTDYGL
-444 SVKEA
+444 TVKEA
-449 QRPHPLNFVQVNY
+449 QRPHPLNFVLVNY
-462 GDGPH
+462 GNGPH

-473 GPILYDKTIS
+473 GPVLYDKTIP

-493 IDEGGNLFGRQY
+493 IDESGNLYGRQY

-512 VDDKGNLIDQRTVD
+512 VDDKGNLIDQRSVD
-526 QLVVCPGES
+526 QLVICPGES

-548 VGNFSLNSILGR
+548 VGNFSLNNILGR

-567 WYRIIITVRDD
+567 WYRIIITLRSD
-578 ARQYSTKGYSQQIE
+578 ARQYGSKGYSQQIE

-612 TKYRNQPSYTSF
+612 TKYANQPSYTSF

-644 KLRPYRIGA
+644 RLRPYRVGA

-663 SNNSDVQRALGIV
+663 SNNQDVNRALGIV

-698 GLLLGQQNQQA
+698 GLLLGQSASGQA
-709 QPGSS
+709 GQTGSDS
-714 DQQGKV
+714 KV

>member
-1 MRKNYWLLTL
+1 MLKKYGLLTL
-11 LLLALGYGLPGR
+11 LLLLATAWLAPGSVW
-23 ARAQGPA
+23 AQGS
-30 LAPPLLRSLSLTF
+30 APTTPLLRSLSLTF

-52 QMLTVAGEP
+52 QMLNVAGEP

-75 LRLMPLRAG
+75 LRLVPARPG
-84 GRPPRLLP
+84 RRPPRLLP
-92 SPDFVL
+92 SSDFVL
-98 QDSLMAG
+98 QDSLIAG

-142 QQIVSLLPLTH
+142 QQIVSLLPLTR

-164 LFIGEDKVLEVS
+164 LFIGEEKVLEVS
-176 TNNVANVRVTNEWTK
+176 TNNVANVRVSNEWTK

-216 AHAVVV
+216 AHTLLV
-222 RALAERPRLD
+222 RALAERPHLD
-232 GAGRLTYQLPPL
+232 GASRLTYQLPPL
-244 RLDFMVRASRLRF
+244 RLDFVVRASRLRF
-257 LTAERKDVTYDE
+257 LTAERKDVTYDD
-269 AGRSQGTEFVLDDGH
+269 AGRSQGSEFVLDDGH
-284 NFDLRRTY
+284 NFDLHRTY
-292 RVEAQQEPGGAL
+292 RIEAQQEPGGAL
-304 VAELFT
+304 VAELYT

-333 GYLYIKDGD
+333 GYLFIKDGD

-350 DITPRPRIGT
+350 DITPRPRIMA

-435 GSNPTDFGL
+435 ASTPTDYGL

-449 QRPHPLNFVQVNY
+449 QRPHQLNFVQVNY
-462 GDGPH
+462 GNGPH
-467 PATQLN
+467 PVTQLN
-473 GPILYDKTIS
+473 GPILYDKTIP
-483 DVVFSFNANA
+483 DVVFSFNTNA
-493 IDEGGNLFGRQY
+493 IDESGNLYGRQY

-512 VDDKGNLIDQRTVD
+512 VDDKGNLIDQRSVD
-526 QLVVCPGES
+526 QLVICPGES

-548 VGNFSLNSILGR
+548 VGNFSLNNLLGR

-567 WYRIIITVRDD
+567 WYRIIITVRHD
-578 ARQYSTKGYSQQIE
+578 ARQYGSQGYSQQIE

-612 TKYRNQPSYTSF
+612 TKYANQPSYTSF

-663 SNNSDVQRALGIV
+663 SNDGSVQRDLGIV
-676 VIGSVTPVRTGARLS
+676 VIGSVVPVRTGARLT

-698 GLLLGQQNQQA
+698 GYLLTQR
-709 QPGSS
+709 
-714 DQQGKV
+714 

>member
-1 MRKNYWLLTL
+1 MIKKYWLFIA
-11 LLLALGYGLPGR
+11 LLLAAGG
-23 ARAQGPA
+23 ARAQGS
-30 LAPPLLRSLSLTF
+30 APGTPLLRSLSLTF

-75 LRLMPLRAG
+75 LRLVPAQPGR
-84 GRPPRLLP
+84 RPPRLLP

-98 QDSLMAG
+98 QDSLIAG

-131 ATDSAGQPARA
+131 AADSAGQPARA
-142 QQIVSLLPLTH
+142 QQLVSLLPLTR
-153 TTLDARLASPE
+153 TTLDARLANPE
-164 LFIGEDKVLEVS
+164 LFIGEEKVLEVS
-176 TNNVANVRVTNEWTK
+176 TNNIANVRVANEWTK

-216 AHAVVV
+216 AHSIIV
-222 RALAERPRLD
+222 RAQSERPHLD

-244 RLDFMVRASRLRF
+244 RLDFQVKASRLRF
-257 LTAERKDVTYDE
+257 LTAERKDVTYDD

-292 RVEAQQEPGGAL
+292 RIEAQQEPGGAL
-304 VAELFT
+304 IAELFT

-350 DITPRPRIGT
+350 DITPRPRIAT

-371 GNTTVSPGETV
+371 GNTTINPGETV

-407 SSTRSEKVVI
+407 SSTRSEKVLI

-426 VRKRIVVFD
+426 VRRRIAIFD

-467 PATQLN
+467 PVTQLN
-473 GPILYDKTIS
+473 GPVLYDKTIP
-483 DVVFSFNANA
+483 DMVFSFNANA
-493 IDEGGNLFGRQY
+493 IDESGNLYGRQY
-505 LTMDVRT
+505 LTMDIRT

-548 VGNFSLNSILGR
+548 VGNFSLNSLLGR

-567 WYRIIITVRDD
+567 WYRIIITIRSDT
-578 ARQYSTKGYSQQIE
+578 RQYSTKGYSQQVE

-612 TKYRNQPSYTSF
+612 TKYAGESTYNSF

-644 KLRPYRIGA
+644 RLRPYRIGA

-663 SNNSDVQRALGIV
+663 SNNTDVQRDLGLV
-676 VIGSVTPVRTGARLS
+676 VLGSVVPVRTGARLT

-698 GLLLGQQNQQA
+698 GYLLTK
-709 QPGSS
+709 
-714 DQQGKV
+714 GK
-720 LPFLLFGPGI
+720 PFLLFGPGI

>member
-1 MRKNYWLLTL
+1 MLKKYWLLAFCL
-11 LLLALGYGLPGR
+11 LWLSVA
-23 ARAQGPA
+23 AHAQGAAP
-30 LAPPLLRSLSLTF
+30 APPLLRSLSLTF

-75 LRLMPLRAG
+75 LRLVPSSPGR
-84 GRPPRLLP
+84 RPPRLLP

-98 QDSLMAG
+98 QDSLIAG

-131 ATDSAGQPARA
+131 PADSAGQPARA
-142 QQIVSLLPLTH
+142 QQIVSLLPLTR
-153 TTLDARLASPE
+153 TTLDARAASPE
-164 LFIGEDKVLEVS
+164 LFIGEEKVLEVS
-176 TNNVANVRVTNEWTK
+176 TNNVANVRVSNEWTK

-216 AHAVVV
+216 AHTVVV

-244 RLDFMVRASRLRF
+244 RLDFSVRASRLRF
-257 LTAERKDVTYDE
+257 LTAERKDVTYDD

-284 NFDLRRTY
+284 NFELHRTY
-292 RVEAQQEPGGAL
+292 RIEAQQEPGGAL
-304 VAELFT
+304 VAELYT

-333 GYLYIKDGD
+333 GYLFIKDGD

-350 DITPRPRIGT
+350 DITPRPRIAAL
-360 ISVLHRGGDWG
+360 SVLHRGGDWG
-371 GNTTVSPGETV
+371 SNATISPGETV

-393 GRYHFDGANIIPSD
+393 GRYHFDGGNVIPSD

-426 VRKRIVVFD
+426 VRRRIVVFD
-435 GSNPTDFGL
+435 GSTPTDYGL
-444 SVKEA
+444 TVKEA

-462 GDGPH
+462 GNGPH

-473 GPILYDKTIS
+473 GPVLYDKTIP

-493 IDEGGNLFGRQY
+493 IDESGNLYGRQY

-512 VDDKGNLIDQRTVD
+512 VDDKGNLIDQRSVD

-548 VGNFSLNSILGR
+548 VGNFSLNNILGR

-567 WYRIIITVRDD
+567 WYRIIITIRTDP
-578 ARQYSTKGYSQQIE
+578 RQYSSKGYSQQIE

-612 TKYRNQPSYTSF
+612 TKYANQPSYTSF

-644 KLRPYRIGA
+644 RLRPYRVGA

-663 SNNSDVQRALGIV
+663 SNNQDVNRALGIV

-698 GLLLGQQNQQA
+698 GLLLGQSASGQGGQA
-709 QPGSS
+709 GSDS
-714 DQQGKV
+714 KV

>member
-1 MRKNYWLLTL
+1 MRILFWRGWLAGLA
-11 LLLALGYGLPGR
+11 LLLAVAAP
-23 ARAQGPA
+23 ARAQAQGPT
-30 LAPPLLRSLSLTF
+30 PPLLRSLSLTF

-61 RLYFYYHNDDQVAE
+61 RLYFYYHDDDQVAE
-75 LRLMPLRAG
+75 LRLLPGRPG
-84 GRPPRLLP
+84 GRAPRLLP

-98 QDSLMAG
+98 RDSLIAG
-105 PGGEYRGMLHFRN
+105 PGGEYRGMIQFRN
-118 LTGAPFVRLAFAP
+118 LTGTPFVRLAFAP
-131 ATDSAGQPARA
+131 ATDSAGRPARA
-142 QQIVSLLPLTH
+142 TQLVSLLPLTR
-153 TTLDARLASPE
+153 TTLDARLTSPE
-164 LFIGEDKVLEVS
+164 LFIGEERVVEVS
-176 TNNVANVRVTNEWTK
+176 TNNLANVRVPNEWTK
-191 NQDIDYKLTREKN
+191 GQAIDYKLTREKN
-204 GLFLHLVPNTLG
+204 GLFLHLVPNALG
-216 AHAVVV
+216 PHPVVV
-222 RALAERPRLD
+222 RAQSERPYLD
-232 GAGRLTYQLPPL
+232 AAGRLSYQLPPL
-244 RLDFMVRASRLRF
+244 RLDFVVRASRLRF
-257 LTAERKDVTYDE
+257 LNPDRKDITYDE
-269 AGRSQGTEFVLDDGH
+269 AGRTTGSELILDDGH

-292 RVEAQQEPGGAL
+292 RIEGQQEPGGAL

-321 QLRVYNTHRQAD
+321 QLRVYNTHRQSD

-342 VAKYITNF
+342 LAKYITNF
-350 DITPRPRIGT
+350 DITPRPRIAT
-360 ISVLHRGGDWG
+360 LSVLHRGGDW
-371 GNTTVSPGETV
+371 TTSSTVNPGETV

-407 SSTRSEKVVI
+407 SSTRSEKTVI

-426 VRKRIVVFD
+426 VRRRVVVFD
-435 GSNPTDFGL
+435 GNAPTDFAL

-449 QRPHPLNFVQVNY
+449 QRPHPLTFVQVNY
-462 GDGPH
+462 GNGPR
-467 PATQLN
+467 PITQLN
-473 GPILYDKTIS
+473 GPVLYDKTIP
-483 DVVFSFNANA
+483 DVVFSFNTNA
-493 IDEGGNLFGRQY
+493 IDESRDLYGRQY

-526 QLVVCPGES
+526 QLVICPGES

-578 ARQYSTKGYSQQIE
+578 ARQYGTKGYSQQVE

-612 TKYRNQPSYTSF
+612 TKYAGESSYNSF

-637 YAPDRIN
+637 YAPERIN
-644 KLRPYRIGA
+644 RLRPYRIGA

-663 SNNSDVQRALGIV
+663 SNNADVQRDLGIV
-676 VIGSVTPVRTGARLS
+676 ILGSVVPVRTGARLT

-698 GLLLGQQNQQA
+698 GYLLTKGT
-709 QPGSS
+709 
-714 DQQGKV
+714 
-720 LPFLLFGPGI
+720 PFLLFGPGI

>member
-1 MRKNYWLLTL
+1 MLKKYWLLIAW
-11 LLLALGYGLPGR
+11 LLAATG
-23 ARAQGPA
+23 ARAQGS
-30 LAPPLLRSLSLTF
+30 APTAPLLRSLSLTL

-75 LRLMPLRAG
+75 LRLVPAQPGR
-84 GRPPRLLP
+84 RPPRLLT

-98 QDSLMAG
+98 QDSLIAG
-105 PGGEYRGMLHFRN
+105 PGGEYRGTLHFRN

-131 ATDSAGQPARA
+131 AADSAGQPARA
-142 QQIVSLLPLTH
+142 QQIVSLLPLTR
-153 TTLDARLASPE
+153 TTLDARLTTPE
-164 LFIGEDKVLEVS
+164 LFIGEEKVLEVS
-176 TNNVANVRVTNEWTK
+176 TNNIANVRVSNEWTK

-216 AHAVVV
+216 AHTIIV
-222 RALAERPRLD
+222 RAQSERPRLD

-244 RLDFMVRASRLRF
+244 RLDFQVKASRLRF

-269 AGRSQGTEFVLDDGH
+269 AGRSQGIEFVLDDGH

-292 RVEAQQEPGGAL
+292 RIEAQQEPGGAL
-304 VAELFT
+304 IAELFT

-321 QLRVYNTHRQAD
+321 QLRVYNIHRQAD

-350 DITPRPRIGT
+350 DITPRPRIAS

-371 GNTTVSPGETV
+371 GNTTINPGETV

-407 SSTRSEKVVI
+407 SSTRSEKALI

-426 VRKRIVVFD
+426 VRKRIAIFD

-462 GDGPH
+462 GDGAH

-473 GPILYDKTIS
+473 GPVLYDKTIS

-493 IDEGGNLFGRQY
+493 IDESGNLYGRQY

-526 QLVVCPGES
+526 QLVVCPGEA

-567 WYRIIITVRDD
+567 WYRIIINIRSDS
-578 ARQYSTKGYSQQIE
+578 RQYPTKGYSQQIE
-592 LVLRRHVN
+592 LVLRRHVS

-612 TKYRNQPSYTSF
+612 LKSTQEPGYGSF
-624 GGISL
+624 SGISL

-663 SNNSDVQRALGIV
+663 SPDATGRDLGVV
-676 VIGSVTPVRTGARLS
+676 VIGSVTPIRPNAKLT

-698 GLLLGQQNQQA
+698 GYRLSKG
-709 QPGSS
+709 
-714 DQQGKV
+714 DWF
-720 LPFLLFGPGI
+720 FLLGPGI
-730 GVTL
+730 GVSL